1 MGDQKDKLCILTP
14 DNFYGV
20 LLREAPFPT
29 FDVRVIKSAS
39 ELQSLAVNF
48 WPEAF
53 LLFSEHLGSSVLAR
67 TLLEIRRKFPKV
79 SVFQI
84 EGVREPRLQLLWS
97 ASSNGIQAPS
107 TSVSNVS
114 ELDGAIR
121 AVLKGETT
129 SEMIKP
135 LTSAQLQVLQRLAE
149 GATNAEIAEERRTS
163 IRAIE
168 AILKRALSRV
178 SADVP
183 KSPRTRMVLAQAYLA
198 QQNHASVF
206 EEA

>member
-1 MGDQKDKLCILTP
+1 MGDQKEKLCILTP

-20 LLREAPFPT
+20 LLREATFPT

-107 TSVSNVS
+107 TSVSNVD
-114 ELDGAIR
+114 ELDGAIC
-121 AVLKGETT
+121 AMISGETA
-129 SEMIKP
+129 SERIRP
-135 LTSAQLQVLQRLAE
+135 LTATQLQVLQRLA
-149 GATNAEIAEERRTS
+149 GGSTNAEIAEERGTS
-163 IRAIE
+163 IRSIE
-168 AILKRALSRV
+168 AILKRALSRI
-178 SADVP
+178 SPDVP

-198 QQNHASVF
+198 KRHDFSVV
-206 EEA
+206 EEL

>member
-1 MGDQKDKLCILTP
+1 MRDKNEKLCILTP

-20 LLREAPFPT
+20 LLREATFPT
-29 FDVRVIKSAS
+29 FDVRVIKSAL

-53 LLFSEHLGSSVLAR
+53 LLFSEHLGSSGLAR

-114 ELDGAIR
+114 ELDEIGR
-121 AVLKGETT
+121 AHV
-129 SEMIKP
+129 
-135 LTSAQLQVLQRLAE
+135 
-149 GATNAEIAEERRTS
+149 
-163 IRAIE
+163 
-168 AILKRALSRV
+168 
-178 SADVP
+178 
-183 KSPRTRMVLAQAYLA
+183 
-198 QQNHASVF
+198 
-206 EEA
+206 

>member
-1 MGDQKDKLCILTP
+1 MGDQKEKLCILTP
-14 DNFYGV
+14 DNFYAV
-20 LLREAPFPT
+20 LLREATFPT
-29 FDVRVIKSAS
+29 FDVRVVKSAS

-53 LLFSEHLGSSVLAR
+53 LLFSEHLASSLLAR
-67 TLLEIRRKFPKV
+67 ALLEIRRKFPKA

-114 ELDGAIR
+114 ELDGAMR
-121 AVLKGETT
+121 AMLKGETT

-149 GATNAEIAEERRTS
+149 GATNAEIAEERSTS

-178 SADVP
+178 SAEVP
-183 KSPRTRMVLAQAYLA
+183 KSPRTRMVVAQAYLA
-198 QQNHASVF
+198 QQNHFSVF
-206 EEA
+206 DEV